1 MQHVNALL
9 AGEGTRFDQAIDS
22 FPLCCPSRATNLT
35 GQYAHNHGVLHN
47 SPPFGGFVQL
57 DSSNTLPVWLANA
70 GYRTMHVG
78 RYLNGYEARHGTPP
92 GWTDWVGLPH
102 SNAFNYVTW
111 KAFDRGVLRNYPD
124 AQHPGEYL
132 TDFETRRGVE
142 LIDQASPGDRP
153 FYLSLW
159 YTAPHR
165 GGPTDADDPT
175 PAGHALARTAT
186 QGCLRRHADAAP
198 PELQRE
204 EHVRQAA
211 GGGRPPAPV
220 ARVRGRDRGELA
232 PGDRVADGGRRGRGP
247 DRRGAAPQRR
257 AREHADR
264 LHVRQRV
271 HARRAPRAGREG
283 AALRGVDPG
292 ADGDARPGRAA
303 YAAWIAG
310 SWATWT

>member
-1 MQHVNALL
+1 MA
-9 AGEGTRFDQAIDS
+9 
-22 FPLCCPSRATNLT
+22 CSRAI
-35 GQYAHNHGVLHN
+35 
-47 SPPFGGFVQL
+47 
-57 DSSNTLPVWLANA
+57 
-70 GYRTMHVG
+70 RT
-78 RYLNGYEARHGTPP
+78 P
-92 GWTDWVGLPH
+92 
-102 SNAFNYVTW
+102 
-111 KAFDRGVLRNYPD
+111 
-124 AQHPGEYL
+124 QHPGEYL

-142 LIDQASPGDRP
+142 LIDDASPGDRP

-165 GGPTDADDPT
+165 GGPTRPGRPA
-175 PAGHALARTAT
+175 PAGHALTRAAA
-186 QGCLRRHADAAP
+186 QGRLRRRADAAA

-220 ARVRGRDRGELA
+220 ARVRGRSRGELA
-232 PGDRVADGGRRGRGP
+232 PGDRVAHGGRRGRRP

-292 ADGDARPGRAA
+292 ADGDARAGRAA
-303 YAAWIAG
+303 NARGPSARG
-310 SWATWT
+310 RTWT